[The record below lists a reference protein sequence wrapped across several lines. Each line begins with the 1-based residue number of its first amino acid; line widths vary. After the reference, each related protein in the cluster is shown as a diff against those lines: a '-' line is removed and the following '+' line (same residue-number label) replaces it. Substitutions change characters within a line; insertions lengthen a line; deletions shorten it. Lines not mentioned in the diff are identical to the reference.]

1 MGGARLQHGTGESNV
16 ATGVP
21 VLDHL
26 LGELARTAGFDLTLE
41 IEPDDPEAEIDA
53 AGSAF
58 GAAMAPLL
66 APGGFGSASVPADEA
81 LALVALQASGRPLVA
96 SNVDLTGV
104 GGLGSDL
111 AKRFLDSLAAAC
123 GLTVHV
129 RLIEGEESD
138 HVLSSMFKSLGAAL
152 AQACLA
158 PHPAAT
164 RRA

>member
-1 MGGARLQHGTGESNV
+1 MGGARLQHGSGKSNV

-26 LGELARTAGFDLTLE
+26 LGELARAGRFDLALE

-58 GAAMAPLL
+58 GLALAPLL
-66 APGGFGSASVPADEA
+66 AAGGYGSAAVPAAEA
-81 LALVALQASGRPLVA
+81 LALVALEVSGQSLVA

-123 GLTVHV
+123 GLTLHV
-129 RLIEGEESD
+129 RLIEGEDSD

-152 AQACLA
+152 GQACA
-158 PHPAAT
+158 
-164 RRA
+164 RA